1 MNRFVIADPHLCIG
15 CNTCM
20 AACSE
25 THKQQG
31 LQTHPRLNVVKIGE
45 LTAPID
51 RKSVV

>member
-31 LQTHPRLNVVKIGE
+31 LQNTSEIECGE
-45 LTAPID
+45 NRGTD
-51 RKSVV
+51 RADALSSV